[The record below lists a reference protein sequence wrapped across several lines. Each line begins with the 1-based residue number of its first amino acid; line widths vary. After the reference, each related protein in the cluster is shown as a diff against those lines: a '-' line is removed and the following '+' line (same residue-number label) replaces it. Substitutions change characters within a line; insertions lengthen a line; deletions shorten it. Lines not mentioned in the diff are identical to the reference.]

1 MSKTRERELGEDV
14 RRLTEEEQEDHAQDQ
29 VAARVQGGDESM
41 SQDRTKRSQID
52 FQDEGVTVGRVEAQK
67 SILDTS
73 GTSEGLSKSIQALLS
88 APRGKKKIL
97 RPRPDGVGS
106 ASKQIRKFCL
116 ECVGGSS
123 ELVRTCSGYSCPL
136 WAWRFGKDPVSIEN
150 GDLLD
155 AEKVREMNS
164 CR

>member
-1 MSKTRERELGEDV
+1 
-14 RRLTEEEQEDHAQDQ
+14 
-29 VAARVQGGDESM
+29 M
-41 SQDRTKRSQID
+41 SQDRIKRSQID
-52 FQDEGVTVGRVEAQK
+52 FQPEGVPGGRVEAQK
-67 SILDTS
+67 SILDPS
-73 GTSEGLSKSIQALLS
+73 DTSEGLSKSIQAMLA

-106 ASKQIRKFCL
+106 ASRQIRKFCL

-136 WAWRFGKDPVSIEN
+136 WSWRFGKDPVSVEN

-155 AEKVREMNS
+155 ADKVREMNAK
-164 CR
+164 